1 MKIAVCMKQVPA
13 TSEGNMD
20 KETGVLI
27 RAGLSAIV
35 NVYDLAALEAALQ
48 IREQEGGEIHVF
60 TMGPQKAEGVL
71 REAFAMGADEG
82 YLICDRAFAG
92 ADVLATSYTLMQ
104 AITSVGEYDL
114 IICGRQTTDGDT
126 AQVSGAVAS
135 WMKIPHINWVTQIKP
150 KEDGWVSMSYC
161 MEGRMVSADV
171 KLPCLA
177 SVEREA
183 YTPRMPS
190 LKLKISGKKKPI
202 HLITLEE
209 LEDQEKEHYGLAGSA
224 TRVRK
229 IFPPTRT
236 EQKILCI
243 WNMQKRLII
252 LQKYWQSLCGRK
264 DNEAG
269 RYSTVV
275 RNPCI
280 FGVL

>member
-60 TMGPQKAEGVL
+60 TMGPQKAEAVL

-82 YLICDRAFAG
+82 YLVCDRAFAG

-104 AITSVGEYDL
+104 AITSVDDYDL

-135 WMKIPHINWVTQIKP
+135 WMKIPHINWVTQMKTA
-150 KEDGWVSMSYC
+150 DAGWMSMSYC
-161 MEGRMVSADV
+161 MEGRTVSADV
-171 KLPCLA
+171 KMPCLA

-190 LKLKISGKKKPI
+190 
-202 HLITLEE
+202 
-209 LEDQEKEHYGLAGSA
+209 
-224 TRVRK
+224 
-229 IFPPTRT
+229 
-236 EQKILCI
+236 
-243 WNMQKRLII
+243 
-252 LQKYWQSLCGRK
+252 
-264 DNEAG
+264 
-269 RYSTVV
+269 
-275 RNPCI
+275 
-280 FGVL
+280 